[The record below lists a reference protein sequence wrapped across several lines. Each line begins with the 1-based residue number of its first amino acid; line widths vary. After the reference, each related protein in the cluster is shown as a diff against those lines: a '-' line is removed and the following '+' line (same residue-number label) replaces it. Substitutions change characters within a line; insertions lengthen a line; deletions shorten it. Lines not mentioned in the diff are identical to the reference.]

1 VTRDAG
7 RRHRAGARVVDFVVA
22 PRARDIGVGEATA
35 RVIICIDGSAI
46 VARGASATAASA
58 SNR

>member
-1 VTRDAG
+1 M
-7 RRHRAGARVVDFVVA
+7 DFVVA

-35 RVIICIDGSAI
+35 RVIICIDGSAV

-58 SNR
+58 SHR